1 MKRLFVV
8 AVAVLSLCGV
18 TQAVY
23 AFGELVTVPNGSAVP
38 PGWVITQVL
47 GGSGLWIIE
56 NLNGGPFGAGA
67 EVINGSPV
75 PTGWVVT
82 RVLPGSGRWILTK
95 T

>member
-1 MKRLFVV
+1 VI
-8 AVAVLSLCGV
+8 
-18 TQAVY
+18 
-23 AFGELVTVPNGSAVP
+23 NGSP
-38 PGWVITQVL
+38 LPGGWVITHVL
-47 GGSGLWIIE
+47 AGSGRWELE
-56 NLNGGPFGAGA
+56 DLNGGSSGSMV